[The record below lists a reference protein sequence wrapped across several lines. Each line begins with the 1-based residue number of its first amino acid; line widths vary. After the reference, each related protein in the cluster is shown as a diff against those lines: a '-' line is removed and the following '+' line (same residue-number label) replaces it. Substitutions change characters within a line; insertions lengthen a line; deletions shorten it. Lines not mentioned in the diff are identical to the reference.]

1 MTSMLRVLILE
12 DRPSDAELIA
22 YELKRAGY
30 DLDWRRVDTRPAY
43 LRALHSELDLVIAD
57 YSLPQFDALAAL
69 HLLKERKLDI
79 PFIVVTGSI
88 SEEVAVEIMKQGAA
102 DYLLKD
108 RLARLGQAV
117 SNALQQKREHD
128 QRLAAQAAL
137 RASEERFRLLAENAP
152 DLIYRFRFL
161 PTPQFEY
168 VSPAIKT
175 ITGYTPE
182 ECYANPNLFF
192 DIVLPED
199 RDLLKD
205 AALADEENRPFVL
218 RWVRKDGK
226 VIWSERHNVLIR
238 DEFGLVMAM
247 EGSARDVTERIQ
259 RQFELEAIASVSAA
273 LRTAPDRL
281 SLINTILEQVDQLL
295 QVDGSSMSLK
305 EPNSD
310 DLMCVVANGRLS
322 HTKGLLTQAGKG
334 ITGYAMQTGQ
344 LYITQDYVNDPH
356 AARVNVIGE
365 FKAMACAP
373 LITQDQKI
381 GVLTIGRRREID
393 EQEGRLL
400 TVIAN
405 IAANA
410 IQRTTLH
417 EAARRNARQMAAV
430 SEVGRV
436 LSEKLEVPVIFA
448 RLDHYLYELLPG
460 TAAIFISLYD
470 ASRRLFICQY
480 ASLAGEVLDVSDFP
494 PALLEPP
501 GIGTQSE
508 VVHTRRT
515 QIFNDLQARLA
526 HIHGKVKNVGTGG
539 PLPQSGLYAPML
551 GRDQVVGVIQ
561 VQSAILNHFTLEDAE
576 AISLVAN
583 TAAVAVENAR
593 LLEDLQHSNLE
604 LLQAYDATLEGWSR
618 ALDLR
623 DHETEGHTK
632 RVAQAAVELAQA
644 MGLSGEDLTNFQRG
658 ALLHDIGKMGIPDS
672 ILLKDG
678 LLTTEEWSIMRL
690 HPQYAY
696 NLIQP
701 TEYLRPALDIPY
713 CHHEKWDGTG
723 YPRQLKGQ
731 EIPLA
736 ARIFAVIDVWDAL
749 TSDRPYR
756 LAWSQGDALAYIRSQ
771 SGQHF
776 DPAIVEAF
784 FMMMGKA

>member
-1 MTSMLRVLILE
+1 
-12 DRPSDAELIA
+12 
-22 YELKRAGY
+22 
-30 DLDWRRVDTRPAY
+30 
-43 LRALHSELDLVIAD
+43 
-57 YSLPQFDALAAL
+57 
-69 HLLKERKLDI
+69 
-79 PFIVVTGSI
+79 
-88 SEEVAVEIMKQGAA
+88 MKQGAA

-117 SNALQQKREHD
+117 SNVLQQKGEHD

-175 ITGYTPE
+175 ITGYSPE

-192 DIVLPED
+192 DMVLPED
-199 RDLLKD
+199 RILLKD

-226 VIWSERHNVLIR
+226 VIWAERHNVLIR

-247 EGSARDVTERIQ
+247 EGSARDVTERVQ

-310 DLMCVVANGRLS
+310 DLVCVVANGRLS
-322 HTKGLLTQAGKG
+322 HTKGLLTPAGKG
-334 ITGYAMQTGQ
+334 ITGYVMETGQ
-344 LYITQDYVNDPH
+344 IYITQDYINDPH
-356 AARVNVIGE
+356 ASRVNVIGN

-417 EAARRNARQMAAV
+417 EAAQRNARQMAAV

-436 LSEKLEVPVIFA
+436 LSEKLEVPVIFE

-460 TAAIFISLYD
+460 TAAIFISSYD
-470 ASRRLFICQY
+470 ASTRLFTCQY
-480 ASLAGEVLDVSDFP
+480 ASLEGEVLDVSDFP

-515 QIFNDLQARLA
+515 QIFNDLQARLV
-526 HIHGKVKNVGTGG
+526 HVQGKVKVVGTGG

-561 VQSAILNHFTLEDAE
+561 VQSSIVNHFTLEDAE
-576 AISLVAN
+576 VISLVAN

-623 DHETEGHTK
+623 DRETEGHTK
-632 RVAQAAVELAQA
+632 RVAQAAVELAQTL
-644 MGLSGEDLTNFQRG
+644 GLCGEDLANFQRG
-658 ALLHDIGKMGIPDS
+658 ALLHDIGKMGIPDG
-672 ILLKDG
+672 ILLKAG
-678 LLTTEEWSIMRL
+678 SLTPEEMEIMRR

-696 NLIQP
+696 ELLQP
-701 TEYLRPALDIPY
+701 TEYLRQALDIPY
-713 CHHEKWDGTG
+713 CHHEKWDGSG
-723 YPRQLKGQ
+723 YPRRLKGE

-776 DPAIVEAF
+776 EPAIVEEF
-784 FMMMGKA
+784 FKMMGKA